1 MTCCGKSFCRACINK
16 VKSGSDVVSCPC
28 CNHTKIVDF
37 PDVRLQQTLY
47 GLRVYC
53 TNREQGCEW
62 SGELRELDNHLNRP
76 AKFND
81 SSTDSQKPGQRSGI
95 PAAHSCPYVL
105 IRCTKCNE
113 VVKRIELEDHNLTEC
128 LQAEPVQ
135 DILSNESHDL
145 TECLQ
150 IEPLQNR
157 INQCNH
163 EVSQFAGS
171 RLKCPAVSQN
181 HMITGL
187 MILLAF
193 FIGLSISL
201 IQKSQNDGGVSMPLM
216 KWEDEFK
223 HDLFP
228 YESTSSYNIAVAW
241 VTFIVTVW
249 ITFMLLCC
257 FMCACVCSL
266 LSPLLVV
273 AAILALFFS
282 FCLSVLF
289 G

>member
-1 MTCCGKSFCRACINK
+1 MEDAQGYSCTFVERPPELIETDCPFCLLVLREPHQVTCCGKSFCRACINK

-95 PAAHSCPYVL
+95 PASHSCPYVL

-135 DILSNESHDL
+135 DILSKESHDL

-171 RLKCPAVSQN
+171 KLKCPAVSQN

-193 FIGLSISL
+193 FVGLSISL

-216 KWEDEFK
+216 KINGKMNLSKIYF
-223 HDLFP
+223 LMSLP
-228 YESTSSYNIAVAW
+228 AV
-241 VTFIVTVW
+241 TT
-249 ITFMLLCC
+249 LL
-257 FMCACVCSL
+257 L
-266 LSPLLVV
+266 H
-273 AAILALFFS
+273 
-282 FCLSVLF
+282 